1 MNTPQGRTPIC
12 PLIPIKNNKTC
23 ILTYMAVTLVTLNG
37 QSRHLCDNILKE
49 TVMREDKEAMGN
61 FS

>member
-1 MNTPQGRTPIC
+1 
-12 PLIPIKNNKTC
+12 
-23 ILTYMAVTLVTLNG
+23 MAVTLVTLNG